1 MLDKKK
7 LKNKILMG
15 HLASLWT
22 LIPFLV
28 GTTLIMA
35 VVTFSR
41 RMGITLFAGVSCILG
56 SAGAFFTQFLW
67 GGEKIQKKVLED
79 LQKEEQQNKER
90 TLNALDQQLCAD
102 GDPRTEGY
110 LRDLRAICKA
120 LLEKGE
126 WLEGIN
132 AGAVFDIVSTVD
144 QLFRECIHSLE
155 RTLEILRLA
164 NQVGTEKM
172 RKTLLEERERIITE
186 VGKTIDQLGRILQ
199 DLKTRARED
208 AVDSNLAQLRRELDQ
223 SLEIAKTVDEKMS
236 EWETSLGLKSIDLGR
251 EKKEYQG

>member
-1 MLDKKK
+1 MLDKTK
-7 LKNKILMG
+7 LKNKILMS
-15 HLASLWT
+15 HLTSLWT
-22 LIPFLV
+22 LVPFLV

-35 VVTFSR
+35 AVAFTR
-41 RMGITLFAGVSCILG
+41 KMGITLFAGVSCLLG
-56 SAGAFFTQFLW
+56 SAGVFFTQLVL

-90 TLNALDQQLCAD
+90 ILNALDQQLCAD
-102 GDPRTEGY
+102 GDPRTEGH

-120 LLEKGE
+120 LLEKRE
-126 WLEGIN
+126 WLEGLN

-144 QLFRECIHSLE
+144 QLFQECIRSLE

-186 VGKTIDQLGRILQ
+186 VGRTIDQLGRILK
-199 DLKTRARED
+199 DLKKREKED
-208 AVDSNLAQLRRELDQ
+208 KVDSNLAQLRRELDQ
-223 SLEIAKTVDEKMS
+223 SLEIAKAVDEKMS
-236 EWETSLGLKSIDLGR
+236 EWESSLGLKNIDLGP
-251 EKKEYQG
+251 EKKEYQR